1 MKQFVLQYLWKSS
14 FLLSLLSIVI
24 SYFIFVII
32 TGFFV
37 YILMTEMIT
46 QQQNKKHLCLF
57 MEKGWNKN
65 SSIQGDTLEL
75 YRFNDDGSKVWAQP
89 PPFFM

>member
-14 FLLSLLSIVI
+14 FLLSLLLLCQLLFLIL
-24 SYFIFVII
+24 YLL
-32 TGFFV
+32 FF

-57 MEKGWNKN
+57 GEKGWNKN